1 MSDQPDP
8 TIGREQETRSEE
20 SAVVRFA
27 EDVAGTILSP
37 SETLHRIGER
47 EAIIPALVVVLLMT
61 AINSAGQ
68 LALLALDI
76 GPFANLDTEIPGL
89 VSGSLLAM
97 QVSSILWNFIMAPV
111 LWVIVAGLLFGAAW
125 LLGGRGRFSA
135 LWAATGFALVPQL
148 IIAPVSVAGELLSLL
163 GSGFQLLGLLITL
176 PVTIGAFIWV
186 LVLFAISV
194 RETMSLTTGRA
205 AGAVGLLIGG
215 AILLA
220 ILIACLFIIVIAGI
234 IAALA
239 A

>member
-1 MSDQPDP
+1 MSDQFDP
-8 TIGREQETRSEE
+8 PIGNEDEAKPEE
-20 SAVVRFA
+20 SAVARFA
-27 EDVAGTILSP
+27 EYVAGTILSP
-37 SETLHRIGER
+37 SDTLRRIGER

-68 LALLALDI
+68 LALLAFDL
-76 GPFANLDTEIPGL
+76 GPFATLGTEIPGL
-89 VSGSLLAM
+89 VSGSLIAM

-111 LWVIVAGLLFGAAW
+111 LWVITAGLLFGAAW

-148 IIAPVSVAGELLSLL
+148 IIAPVSVAGELLGLL
-163 GSGFQLLGLLITL
+163 DAGFQFLGLLVTL
-176 PVTIGAFIWV
+176 PITIGAFIWV

-194 RETMSLTTGRA
+194 RETMNLTTGRS

-215 AILLA
+215 VILLA
-220 ILIACLFIIVIAGI
+220 IVIACVVIIIIAGI
-234 IAALA
+234 VAALA